1 MGAKWKRKGWLYTVS
16 GGQELKGTTIHV
28 PGDISSAAFFLV
40 AGAIVPNSTIILKNV
55 GLNPTRTGI
64 IDVMKEMGA
73 DLKID
78 VKSTDEPYGTCRRY

>member
-1 MGAKWKRKGWLYTVS
+1 MAKWKRKGWLYLFQVDKN
-16 GGQELKGTTIHV
+16 LKGTTIHV

-73 DLKID
+73 DLED
-78 VKSTDEPYGTCRRY
+78 